1 MNFPEFDSKR
11 IAFRQ
16 FLAELDLGQIKEIV
30 FDAQEMYE
38 YKYNKAKTFL
48 EEKEF
53 NNQMKREFPD
63 AVA

>member
-1 MNFPEFDSKR
+1 MKFLEFDAKR
-11 IAFRQ
+11 IAFRK
-16 FLAELDLGQIKEIV
+16 FLAELDLNQVKEIV

-53 NNQMKREFPD
+53 KDQMKREFPD
-63 AVA
+63 AMV